1 MKHII
6 ISKVTLLFFAGCAQ
20 KNEIK
25 YYLLGANSMER
36 GEVKKSGAVTVDSV
50 SYLSG
55 DKIWYLKDGLFLP
68 YKNSFFAKTPKEFV
82 AESLQTIGMDEKI
95 TVKITDA
102 YQIYEGDKSS
112 FALSVTISVGE
123 GVLRKVKNYKVKKGE
138 LGIGA
143 KEAAKGF
150 EMCVLELVE
159 RAKNDF
165 ISLR

>member
-6 ISKVTLLFFAGCAQ
+6 ISAATLLFFAGCAQ

-25 YYLLGANSMER
+25 YYLLSSNSAER
-36 GEVKKSGAVTVDSV
+36 GEVEKSGAVFVDSV

-55 DKIWYLKDGLFLP
+55 DKIWYLKDGVFLP
-68 YKNSFFAKTPKEFV
+68 YKNSFFAKTLKEFV
-82 AESLQTIGMDEKI
+82 AESMQALNISEKVM
-95 TVKITDA
+95 VKITDA

-112 FALSVTISVGE
+112 FALSATISAGE
-123 GVLRKVKNYKVKKGE
+123 GEQKKVKNYKIKTDS

-143 KEAAKGF
+143 KEASKGF
-150 EMCVLELVE
+150 EKCVLELVL

-165 ISLR
+165 VSLR